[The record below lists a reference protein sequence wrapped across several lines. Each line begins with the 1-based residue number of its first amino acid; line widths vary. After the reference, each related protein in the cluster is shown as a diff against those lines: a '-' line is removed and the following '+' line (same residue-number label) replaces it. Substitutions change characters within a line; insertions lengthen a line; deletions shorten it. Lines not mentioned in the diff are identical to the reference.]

1 MPLPR
6 ISNREVV
13 AMKIWVPDTLT
24 ADDKSGACILICI
37 NVRNNYLCVGFV
49 MVSVDHPNALSSEK
63 VSV

>member
-1 MPLPR
+1 
-6 ISNREVV
+6 
-13 AMKIWVPDTLT
+13 MKIWVPDTLT

-37 NVRNNYLCVGFV
+37 YVRNNYLCVGFV